1 MSDEFSELD
10 PHQKTILSDDF
21 GMGMSLHVLT
31 EALDL
36 VGFCD
41 GKYFIDRLAPR
52 LPSGVHITATAA
64 KNGPRKSPDFVALD
78 ARGRWHVIECK
89 GTQSGPNYC
98 RAQIDRGFAQKRA
111 IEFQGTLKGQSLV
124 TGFDIAS
131 AASDTAS
138 CLVIV
143 DPKPEDPPLE
153 IGPNDRPLIR
163 DCVARGTIARA
174 MMLAGA
180 PNLSRL
186 MAAPFG
192 DDPRL
197 RADDATTSFRRK
209 RAAQLRE
216 NGIDDRKRL
225 TTAGKYLGR
234 EMNIEL
240 PFEVETAKGSFRQ
253 ATLRSE
259 ILDDVVREFEEETF
273 SDSTEHRDR
282 LARTQQ
288 DLAVS
293 RIKTETNDHGGLL
306 TVGKLYRSLIEFR

>member
-1 MSDEFSELD
+1 
-10 PHQKTILSDDF
+10 
-21 GMGMSLHVLT
+21 MGMSLHILT

-41 GKYFIDRLAPR
+41 GKYFIDRVAPR
-52 LPSGVHITATAA
+52 LPGGVHITATTA
-64 KNGPRKSPDFVALD
+64 KNGARKSPDFVALD
-78 ARGRWHVIECK
+78 ARGRWYVIECK
-89 GTQSGPNYC
+89 GTQSGPSYC
-98 RAQIDRGFAQKRA
+98 RKQMGLGFAQKRA
-111 IEFQGTLKGQSLV
+111 IEFRGTLKGQLLV

-138 CLVIV
+138 RLVII

-153 IGPNDRPLIR
+153 IGPDDRPLIR

-197 RADDATTSFRRK
+197 RADDETTSFRRR

-216 NGIDDRKRL
+216 EGKDDRKRL
-225 TTAGKYLGR
+225 TSAGEYLGR
-234 EMNIEL
+234 EMTIEL
-240 PFEVETAKGSFRQ
+240 PFEVETAQGSFRQ
-253 ATLRSE
+253 AILRSE
-259 ILDDVVREFEEETF
+259 ILGDVVKEFEEEARRDF
-273 SDSTEHRDR
+273 TENQDR
-282 LARTQQ
+282 LARIQLN
-288 DLAVS
+288 LAVS
-293 RIKTETNDHGGLL
+293 RIRTETKERGGPLAL
-306 TVGKLYRSLIEFR
+306 GKLYRSMIEFR